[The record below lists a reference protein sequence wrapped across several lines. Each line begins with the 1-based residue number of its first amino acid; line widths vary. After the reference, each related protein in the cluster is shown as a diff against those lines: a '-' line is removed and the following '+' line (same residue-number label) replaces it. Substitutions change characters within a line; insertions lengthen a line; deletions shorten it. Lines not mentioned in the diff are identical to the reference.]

1 MIYLKGITEE
11 QNVLVPRNYRT
22 GEYDGYSLVMQS
34 TVDLQETIL
43 PLSDVKPAGDYIDC
57 VLTLP
62 RQMATGEYQ
71 YTLKGDMEEL
81 STGLAVVTWEDE
93 APKEYRRLI
102 QYEQYGER

>member
-1 MIYLKGITEE
+1 MIYLKGKTEE

-22 GEYDGYSLVMQS
+22 GEYDGYSLVLQS
-34 TVDLQETIL
+34 TVDLRETIL

-62 RQMATGEYQ
+62 GQMAAGEYQ

-81 STGLAVVTWEDE
+81 STGLAMIDWEDTN
-93 APKEYRRLI
+93 PKEYRKEI
-102 QYEQYGER
+102 QYEQYDY